1 MKILFICTAN
11 ICRSFIAERIFRK
24 KSDENGRSDIEVSSA
39 SLIDMESAPAD
50 PRTFDIL
57 EEKGF
62 DGHGH
67 KSRLLTED
75 MVAGADKIIV
85 METIQKEMIID
96 KYPDAED
103 KIYLLKSFS
112 GEIYSSEH
120 EEALVRL
127 FYAAKRRKG
136 AALLT
141 GEIGSGKTMMSKVF
155 IQQLP
160 EDEYDIGLIT
170 NPTLEPSDFLKEILY
185 QLGLNP
191 DTNSKADL
199 LNILNEK
206 MLENMKQDKT
216 TLLIIDEAQLIFRE
230 TFEEIRLLLNFQL
243 NNRFPLTV
251 ILMGQPELRD
261 VLRTIKQLDQRIA
274 IKYHLNPLNFE
285 ETVKY
290 IVFRLQKAGL
300 TRGIF
305 TRQAVDEVYNYSQG
319 IPRMIN
325 NVCDMSLLIGFSSK
339 EKVVDSKIIKEVVKD
354 LS

>member
-1 MKILFICTAN
+1 MYLEYWDFKEYPF
-11 ICRSFIAERIFRK
+11 
-24 KSDENGRSDIEVSSA
+24 ENV
-39 SLIDMESAPAD
+39 PD
-50 PRTFDIL
+50 PKFMYYS
-57 EEKGF
+57 EK
-62 DGHGH
+62 
-67 KSRLLTED
+67 
-75 MVAGADKIIV
+75 
-85 METIQKEMIID
+85 
-96 KYPDAED
+96 
-103 KIYLLKSFS
+103 
-112 GEIYSSEH
+112 H

-127 FYAAKRRKG
+127 IYAAKRKKG

-141 GEIGSGKTMMSKVF
+141 GDVGCGKTVLSKVF
-155 IQQLP
+155 IRQLP

-216 TLLIIDEAQLIFRE
+216 TLLIIDEAQLISRQ

-243 NNRFPLTV
+243 NDRFLLTL
-251 ILMGQPELRD
+251 ILIGQPELKDIVRG
-261 VLRTIKQLDQRIA
+261 IKQLDQRIG
-274 IKYHLNPLNFE
+274 IRYHLKPLNSKE
-285 ETVKY
+285 VVKY
-290 IVFRLQKAGL
+290 IAFRLQKAGL

-305 TRQAVDEVYNYSQG
+305 TRQAVDEIYDYSQG
-319 IPRMIN
+319 VPRKIN

-339 EKVVDSKIIKEVVKD
+339 KKVIDSNIIKEVIED

>member
-1 MKILFICTAN
+1 MYLEYWDFKEYPF
-11 ICRSFIAERIFRK
+11 
-24 KSDENGRSDIEVSSA
+24 ENV
-39 SLIDMESAPAD
+39 PD
-50 PRTFDIL
+50 PKFMYYS
-57 EEKGF
+57 EK
-62 DGHGH
+62 
-67 KSRLLTED
+67 
-75 MVAGADKIIV
+75 
-85 METIQKEMIID
+85 
-96 KYPDAED
+96 
-103 KIYLLKSFS
+103 
-112 GEIYSSEH
+112 H

-127 FYAAKRRKG
+127 IYAAKRKKG

-141 GEIGSGKTMMSKVF
+141 GDVGCGKTVLSKVF

-160 EDEYDIGLIT
+160 EDKYDIGLIT

-185 QLGLNP
+185 QLGLHP

-216 TLLIIDEAQLIFRE
+216 TLLIIDEAQLISKQ

-243 NNRFPLTV
+243 NDRFLLTL
-251 ILMGQPELRD
+251 ILIGQPELRD
-261 VLRTIKQLDQRIA
+261 IVRGIKQLDQRIG
-274 IKYHLNPLNFE
+274 IRYHLSPLNFE

-290 IVFRLQKAGL
+290 IAFRLQRAGL

-319 IPRMIN
+319 VPRKIN

-339 EKVVDSKIIKEVVKD
+339 KKVIDSKIIKNVIED